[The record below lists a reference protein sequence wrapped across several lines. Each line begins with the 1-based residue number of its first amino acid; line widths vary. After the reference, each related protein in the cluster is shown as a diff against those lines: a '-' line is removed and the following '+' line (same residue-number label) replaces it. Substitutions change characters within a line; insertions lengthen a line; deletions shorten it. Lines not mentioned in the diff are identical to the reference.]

1 MQKEKTFRT
10 AVQAARLHELLSI
23 IVLVDVEALG
33 SLEMAKYPDAWYV
46 DRPAKHLCNNLKWCS
61 AVRKYTAN

>member
-23 IVLVDVEALG
+23 IVLVGVEALR

-46 DRPAKHLCNNLKWCS
+46 ELPAQLLCNDLDWCP
-61 AVRKYTAN
+61 AVCEYTAN